1 MAVFETVRPAPVGAI
16 TIHRAVVAID
26 NVVGAFKSWNQRR
39 RTLAALRQL
48 STAQLNDIGL
58 DGVDLADF
66 ANSLVRR

>member
-16 TIHRAVVAID
+16 TIHRAVVALD
-26 NVVGAFKSWNQRR
+26 NVVAVIKAWNQRR